1 MVSELACFCVCS
13 CVINVIAYFNRV
25 TLSLSDTKRED
36 LVFVAFQF
44 WVLGMSIVAL
54 LNESIPHI
62 IASLVTHMMA
72 TAWAAF
78 QIAHTA
84 NFRSDFD
91 RVITNGACK
100 GVSLLP
106 DYWHARSRAEIP
118 SLTLNVIALLVSGFL
133 TCKLIRV
140 SDFHSEF
147 STYFC

>member
-1 MVSELACFCVCS
+1 M
-13 CVINVIAYFNRV
+13 
-25 TLSLSDTKRED
+25 RED

-54 LNESIPHI
+54 LNQSIPHI

-84 NFRSDFD
+84 DFRSDFD

-106 DYWHARSRAEIP
+106 YYWHARSRAEIP
-118 SLTLNVIALLVSGFL
+118 SLTLNVIAFFVSGFL
-133 TCKLIRV
+133 TCRLIKV
-140 SDFHSEF
+140 SDLYCNF
-147 STYFC
+147 SAWVG